1 MLGASLGYFEGKTSL
16 GVRIA
21 ARGQV
26 LPSPDFVLVSAAALV
41 PNPCIFALSR

>member
-1 MLGASLGYFEGKTSL
+1 MRGTSLGYFEGKAPL

-26 LPSPDFVLVSAAALV
+26 LPLPDFALVSAAALV
-41 PNPCIFALSR
+41 PNPSIFALSR